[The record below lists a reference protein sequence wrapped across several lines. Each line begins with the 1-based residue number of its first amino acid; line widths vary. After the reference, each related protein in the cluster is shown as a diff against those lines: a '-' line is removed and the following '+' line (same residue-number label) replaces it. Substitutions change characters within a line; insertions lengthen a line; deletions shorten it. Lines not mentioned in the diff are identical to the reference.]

1 MLKNISDDIAC
12 LLVKKRIV
20 SNEKREMYSYGMEV
34 ILLNSLNLLIALF
47 ISLFSS
53 TISHFVVFVLV
64 FIPLRMSIGGYHAK
78 TSGSCAIISTLLYI
92 ATIVIQNRATI
103 KAKFIILL
111 TGFVISIL
119 LILIYAPVEH
129 KNNPLR
135 TKLKKRNR
143 LIALFLVGIDSITV
157 MICYAIAPHIAS
169 SIMIFVILAGILM
182 LLGLLPKSN
191 TTNYT

>member
-20 SNEKREMYSYGMEV
+20 SNEKREMYSYG
-34 ILLNSLNLLIALF
+34 
-47 ISLFSS
+47 
-53 TISHFVVFVLV
+53 
-64 FIPLRMSIGGYHAK
+64 
-78 TSGSCAIISTLLYI
+78 II
-92 ATIVIQNRATI
+92 
-103 KAKFIILL
+103 
-111 TGFVISIL
+111 ISIL

-135 TKLKKRNR
+135 AKLKKRNR

-157 MICYAIAPHIAS
+157 IICYAFAPHIAS

-182 LLGLLPKSN
+182 LLGLLSKSN
-191 TTNYT
+191 TTNDT